1 MEKIHATTILCVKR
15 DDSVCMAG
23 DGQVTLS
30 NIVIKHTARK
40 IRKIYKDSV
49 LVGFAGAVADAFAL
63 LERFEEKLNK
73 YSGDLQRASYEL
85 AKEWRTDKIL
95 RRLEAMMIV
104 ADKND
109 LFLLS
114 GSGEVI
120 KPDEP
125 IVAIGSGGPYAYAA
139 ARALYENTE
148 LNSRTI
154 CENAMKITSDIC
166 IYTNSNIIIEE
177 IEGGK

>member
-1 MEKIHATTILCVKR
+1 MEKIYGTTILCVKK

-30 NIVIKHTARK
+30 NIVIKQTARK

-49 LVGFAGAVADAFAL
+49 IVGFAGAVADAFAL

-73 YSGDLQRASYEL
+73 FTGDLQRASYEL

-104 ADKND
+104 ADKTD

-114 GSGEVI
+114 GSGEII

-125 IVAIGSGGPYAYAA
+125 IVAIGSGGAYAYAA
-139 ARALYENTE
+139 AKALYNHTD
-148 LNSRTI
+148 LNAKEI
-154 CENAMKITSDIC
+154 CSNSMKIASDIC
-166 IYTNSNIIIEE
+166 IYTNSNIVIEE
-177 IEGGK
+177 I

>member
-1 MEKIHATTILCVKR
+1 MEKMHGTTILCVKR
-15 DDSVCMAG
+15 NDSVCMAG

-30 NIVIKHTARK
+30 NIVIKHTAKK
-40 IRKIYKDSV
+40 IRKIYNDSV

-63 LERFEEKLNK
+63 LERFEEKLTK
-73 YSGDLQRASYEL
+73 YTGDLQRASYEL

-109 LFLLS
+109 IFLLS
-114 GSGEVI
+114 GSGEII

-125 IVAIGSGGPYAYAA
+125 LVAIGSGGSYAYSA
-139 ARALYENTE
+139 ARALYENTD
-148 LNSRTI
+148 LSAKKI
-154 CENAMKITSDIC
+154 CETSMKIASDIC

-177 IEGGK
+177 INGGK

>member
-1 MEKIHATTILCVKR
+1 MEKMHGTTILCVKR

-49 LVGFAGAVADAFAL
+49 LVGFAGAVADAFSL

-73 YSGDLQRASYEL
+73 YNGDLQRASYEL
-85 AKEWRTDKIL
+85 AKEWRTDKVL

-104 ADKND
+104 ADKED

-125 IVAIGSGGPYAYAA
+125 IVAIGSGGAYAYSAA
-139 ARALYENTE
+139 KALYKNTN
-148 LNSRTI
+148 LSSKDICTI
-154 CENAMKITSDIC
+154 AMQIASEIC

-177 IEGGK
+177 IKSGN

>member
-1 MEKIHATTILCVKR
+1 MEKMHGTTILCVKKGK
-15 DDSVCMAG
+15 SVCMAG

-40 IRKIYKDSV
+40 IRKIFNDSV

-63 LERFEEKLNK
+63 LERFEEKLNRF
-73 YSGDLQRASYEL
+73 SGDLQRASYEL

-125 IVAIGSGGPYAYAA
+125 IIAIGSGGAYAYAA
-139 ARALYENTE
+139 AKALYENTD
-148 LNSRTI
+148 LPSKTI
-154 CENAMKITSDIC
+154 CENAMKIASQIC
-166 IYTNSNIIIEE
+166 IYTNSNIMIEE
-177 IEGGK
+177 IKGGE